1 MKMLLVGL
9 GGFGYDYWYK
19 KLKSAYQNLEVAL
32 VDRDAKARDKIDQA
46 DHFYTSLTDA
56 IEREKPDFL
65 LNATPPAVHSLINN
79 VAFDYKLP
87 VLCEKPISDR
97 YDEAI
102 KIVERATRENIP
114 LMIAENYRYIPFVR
128 RAKQL
133 ITDGT
138 IGDLSNIH

>member
-1 MKMLLVGL
+1 
-9 GGFGYDYWYK
+9 YWYK
-19 KLKSAYQNLEVAL
+19 KLKSAYQDLELAF
-32 VDRDAKARDKIDQA
+32 VDRDAQARAKLDQEE
-46 DHFYTSLTDA
+46 HFYTSLTVA

-65 LNATPPAVHSLINN
+65 LNATPPAIHSQINN

-97 YDEAI
+97 YDEAV
-102 KIVERATRENIP
+102 KIVQRATRESIP

-133 ITDGT
+133 RAA
-138 IGDLSNIH
+138 